1 MKIFKSWT
9 FQWWEVGLIK
19 LCLLSLGIILG
30 VYYQDYLINF
40 LSFWWILFAVIALY
54 FSVKVIKEN

>member
-30 VYYQDYLINF
+30 IYYQDYLINF

-54 FSVKVIKEN
+54 FSIKMIKKN